1 MTLSICIVNWNTR
14 DLLKA
19 CLHSIERYPPAE
31 PYEVIV
37 VDNAS
42 TDGSAEMVRTQFEWV
57 KLIANSENRGYAGGN
72 NQAITQA
79 QGEFILLLNP
89 DTEIHPETFSQALAF
104 MRRHP
109 DVGAIG
115 AKQVFPDGRIQPS
128 LRAFPTPRPLLF
140 EVLGLAKL
148 FPKCP
153 MFAAYRYG
161 WFGYDRPIEVD
172 QPMGTFLLVCRAV
185 VARVGLMDESFPLF
199 FNDVDWCYRIKQ
211 AGWKIMFVP
220 SVVITHHGGAS
231 TSQVRLE
238 AIRESHQAL
247 ERFYE
252 KHYRSRLPAPLY
264 WAIIGLI
271 RVGGWVRMKW
281 ARRRGRSHGS
291 CASNRLTAL

>member
-31 PYEVIV
+31 PYEVLV

-72 NQAITQA
+72 NQALTQA

-89 DTEIHPETFSQALAF
+89 DTEIHPETFSKALAF
-104 MRRHP
+104 MRHHP
-109 DVGAIG
+109 EVGAIG

-128 LRAFPTPRPLLF
+128 LRAFPTPLPLLC

-153 MFAAYRYG
+153 VFGAYRYG
-161 WFGYDRPIEVD
+161 WFDYDRPIEVD
-172 QPMGTFLLVCRAV
+172 QPMGTFLLVRRAV
-185 VARVGLMDESFPLF
+185 VAQVGLMDESFPLF

-238 AIRESHQAL
+238 AIRESHRAL

-252 KHYRSRLPAPLY
+252 KHYRLRLPAPLY
-264 WAIIGLI
+264 WTIIGLI
-271 RVGGWVRMKW
+271 RVGGWLRVIW
-281 ARRRGRSHGS
+281 ARRRGRAHRS